1 MQKVILDTNVLISSL
16 IQRNHPYFIVYYY
29 VLEEQIEICVSR
41 ELFEEYMNVLHR
53 PKFTKYFDFLN
64 SAENVL
70 MQIEKKATW
79 YNPSTKVDVIKDKD
93 DNKILELA
101 VESKAHYI
109 ITGNTNDFTM
119 SEYKATKIV
128 TPKEFWETCR

>member
-1 MQKVILDTNVLISSL
+1 MYLKNKLK
-16 IQRNHPYFIVYYY
+16 
-29 VLEEQIEICVSR
+29 ICVSR